1 MAVGFLVGSMQNR
14 ARLNGQ
20 HDLITTVVSKPFSI
34 PGQVMDRALN
44 SGSQSFQGLWRGA
57 EQSRTIERL
66 RSEVKAASLYT
77 ETMRDLRAQND
88 LLRKQLNLPSDS
100 EGSRMPARIIY
111 HSPLENRVTL
121 NIGSSSNVK
130 PGCPVVNGD
139 GLVGIVQVVEKSEC
153 QVQLITSP
161 LPFKVGAMIMSE
173 IPVVGLIHGQSS
185 DRLVLDL
192 VDMNAKVKDGDLVVT
207 SGIAK
212 SLIPRGIVIGRVV
225 SVDTKEQFG
234 LKSVVV
240 FPEVQMS
247 QAREVFVLR

>member
-1 MAVGFLVGSMQNR
+1 VEA
-14 ARLNGQ
+14 
-20 HDLITTVVSKPFSI
+20 
-34 PGQVMDRALN
+34 
-44 SGSQSFQGLWRGA
+44 
-57 EQSRTIERL
+57 
-66 RSEVKAASLYT
+66 
-77 ETMRDLRAQND
+77 MRDLQTQND
-88 LLRKQLNLPSDS
+88 LLRKQLNLPSYG
-100 EGSRMPARIIY
+100 EGSRLPAQIIF

-121 NIGSSSNVK
+121 NIGTNNGVR
-130 PGCPVVNGD
+130 PGCPVINGD
-139 GLVGIVQVVEKSEC
+139 GLVGIVQTVEKSEC

-192 VDMNAKVKDGDLVVT
+192 VDMNAKVKDGDIVVT

-225 SVDTKEQFG
+225 SVDTREQFG
-234 LKSVVV
+234 LKSVEV

-247 QAREVFVLR
+247 QAREVFVLL